1 MEVEE
6 EIKEQSA
13 DEEVD
18 KINNEGVVNENE
30 DVSENL
36 GS

>member
-6 EIKEQSA
+6 EIKDQLA

-18 KINNEGVVNENE
+18 KINNEGVANENE

-36 GS
+36 GR